1 MQYVIRVEKRGAGRA
16 KKDKTL
22 TGKWRTKIHDNQIHE
37 SIEGCHCV
45 KFAFFIFFRKN
56 YNFYNE
62 RKRKQL
68 AKWGIAD
75 YGYAHIKSK
84 MVYFRTYCRIVEVQM
99 AEPQLFDSA
108 YIFYLA
114 KNTTHLIEEFKPNF
128 TVF

>member
-1 MQYVIRVEKRGAGRA
+1 M
-16 KKDKTL
+16 
-22 TGKWRTKIHDNQIHE
+22 
-37 SIEGCHCV
+37 
-45 KFAFFIFFRKN
+45 
-56 YNFYNE
+56 
-62 RKRKQL
+62 

-114 KNTTHLIEEFKPNF
+114 KITSSLMERLKLYFYSIIKEVLTWEAF
-128 TVF
+128 